1 VSLRI
6 PAAEAVIQ
14 TYACLPA
21 PARAVHRAQTAG
33 AVVNVGVKD
42 KIVFELVV
50 CLKDNI
56 YFIA

>member
-1 VSLRI
+1 MHR
-6 PAAEAVIQ
+6 PNGEAFG
-14 TYACLPA
+14 
-21 PARAVHRAQTAG
+21 HDE
-33 AVVNVGVKD
+33 KD